1 MAATDILVKIG
12 ADITDFSR
20 KMAESNKA
28 LGKFRQE
35 SAYTFDAFKKVG
47 AGVTMAGV
55 GIAVGLG
62 SAVKVA
68 ASFESQMSKVK
79 AISGATDDEFVKL
92 NETAKQLGATT
103 VFSASQA
110 GEGMEY
116 LALAGWKTNDIIK
129 AMPGML
135 DLAAA
140 GALDLGRAAD
150 ITSDTMSAFGL
161 SAEKAG
167 HAADVFAFA
176 QANANTNVEQM
187 GEAMNYLAP
196 TANSLGWSLEEASA
210 VIMELANNGLKG
222 SMATQAFGSS
232 LVRLASPTPKASK
245 LIKKLGMEFFD
256 AEGNMKSMPEVI
268 KEMEKGLK
276 GMSEQQ
282 KASAMDVLVGKN
294 AFKQWQ
300 ILLESGSGSLADMT
314 KQLENSDGAAA
325 RMADT
330 MLDNL
335 NGAIVLLKSAL
346 EGAAI
351 TIGETL
357 IPYIQKFAEWINKIV
372 DWFNELS
379 PTIQQ
384 FMVIGTALA
393 GVLALIAGPI
403 LLLIGFIPQIVAG
416 FEALGVVIGAL
427 TGPVGWIILAI
438 VGIGTALVIAYNK
451 VEWFRDMVD
460 AAWAW
465 IKDAFFTAISW
476 IKDNVVIPIMTEVA
490 VFINEILGRVKA
502 YWDKYGDLIL
512 STAQLYFDS
521 IWQYI
526 KAVMGVIKGI
536 FEMVWPII
544 AGIVKITWN
553 AIKTVIRN
561 TMDIIEGI
569 IDTIMLLIQGDWEG
583 AWNRIKQIGEDIW
596 KNIQR
601 FFEDIDLY
609 EIGRNILDGLIKGF
623 NSMKDSV
630 IESAKNIG
638 QNIKD
643 AFTGFFSIHS
653 PSRLMASLSKH
664 IPGGAIVGMESMIG
678 KVKRTTAKLSEA
690 MTPETRDISM
700 DYSTPS
706 GSYASL
712 ASAISGT
719 VDVDAREDMIA
730 GAIGR
735 LEAKLEN
742 LRIEMDGK
750 EFGRAVS
757 DVSEKS
763 RDNAVRSGG
772 RRRI

>member
-1 MAATDILVKIG
+1 MAATDILVKVG
-12 ADITDFSR
+12 ADISDFSR

-28 LGKFRQE
+28 LSKFSRDNQ
-35 SAYTFDAFKKVG
+35 ATFDAFKKTG
-47 AGVTMAGV
+47 AMVTAAGV
-55 GIAVGLG
+55 GVAVGLG

-68 ASFESQMSKVK
+68 SDFSTQMSKVK
-79 AISGATDDEFVKL
+79 AISGATDGEFAKL
-92 NETAKQLGATT
+92 NDTAKQLGATT

-161 SAEKAG
+161 SADKAG
-167 HAADVFAFA
+167 HAADVFAYA

-232 LVRLASPTPKASK
+232 LVRLSAPTPKAAK

-268 KEMEKGLK
+268 AEMEKGLE

-282 KASAMDVLVGKN
+282 RAATMDVLVGKN

-300 ILLESGSGSLADMT
+300 ILLESGSDSLGDMTENLRNADGTAADMA
-314 KQLENSDGAAA
+314 E
-325 RMADT
+325 T

-335 NGAIVLLKSAL
+335 GGAIVLLKSAL

-351 TIGETL
+351 SIGEIL
-357 IPYIQKFAEWINKIV
+357 IPYIQKAVEWINKLV
-372 DWFNELS
+372 DWFNGLS
-379 PTIQQ
+379 PAVQEFI
-384 FMVIGTALA
+384 VIGTALA
-393 GVLALIAGPI
+393 GALALITGP
-403 LLLIGFIPQIVAG
+403 LLMIIGFIPQIIAG
-416 FEALGVVIGAL
+416 FQAMAVVFTAL
-427 TGPVGWIILAI
+427 TGPIGLTITAI
-438 VGIGTALVIAYNK
+438 AGIVTALVIAYNK

-476 IKDNVVIPIMTEVA
+476 IKDNVVVPIMTEVA
-490 VFINEILGRVKA
+490 SFISEILEKIKE

-512 STAQLYFDS
+512 STAQLYFGAV
-521 IWQYI
+521 WEYI
-526 KAVMGVIKGI
+526 KMVMGVIKGI
-536 FEMVWPII
+536 FEIVWPII
-544 AGIVKITWN
+544 SGIVQVVWGV
-553 AIKTVIRN
+553 IKMTIR
-561 TMDIIEGI
+561 TAMDIISGI
-569 IDTIMLLIQGDWEG
+569 IDTMMALIRGDWEG
-583 AWNRIKQIGEDIW
+583 AWESIKGILVNIWENMKGFLQDVDLVQIGKDI
-596 KNIQR
+596 IQ
-601 FFEDIDLY
+601 
-609 EIGRNILDGLIKGF
+609 GLINGISSMGSAVWDAAKGIAGKIKDGVKGF
-623 NSMKDSV
+623 LD
-630 IESAKNIG
+630 
-638 QNIKD
+638 
-643 AFTGFFSIHS
+643 IHS
-653 PSRLMASLSKH
+653 PSRVMKGLGVFTGKGLALG
-664 IPGGAIVGMESMIG
+664 IADTVGLVE
-678 KVKRTTAKLSEA
+678 KATAKLA
-690 MTPETRDISM
+690 DAATPEPKQISL
-700 DYSTPS
+700 DYSTPT

-719 VDVDAREDMIA
+719 VDVDARDNMIA
-730 GAIGR
+730 SAIGK

-742 LRIEMDGK
+742 LRIELDGR

-763 RDNAVRSGG
+763 RDSAVRNGG